1 VRHVA
6 LVVPCYNEAVRL
18 PVDRLRAFLADD
30 KSVGLVLVDDGSSD
44 ATRARLDAVAEG
56 FEERVQV
63 LALPSNQG
71 KAEAVR
77 QGVLLA
83 LEGGAEQVGYW
94 DADLATPLE
103 ELERLGAVLDEQ
115 PDVAMVLGARVNLL
129 GRHIERSPLR
139 HYLGRVF
146 ATAAAVTLGLPVY
159 DTQCGA
165 KLFRA
170 TPELAELFAE
180 PFETRWLFDVEIL
193 ARFLRQRRRAA
204 QTAHGAIVE
213 YPLREWRDVGGS
225 KLRVLDFLTGFLG
238 LLRIRRR
245 YF

>member
-1 VRHVA
+1 VRHLA
-6 LVVPCYNEAVRL
+6 LVVPCYNEAARL
-18 PVDRLRAFLADD
+18 PVDRLRAFLTDD
-30 KSVGLVLVDDGSSD
+30 KSVGLVLVDDGSTD
-44 ATRARLDAVAEG
+44 ATRARLEAVGEG

-63 LALPSNQG
+63 LTLPRNQG

-77 QGVLLA
+77 QGMLRA
-83 LEGGAEQVGYW
+83 LEGGAEGVGYW

-103 ELERLGAVLDEQ
+103 ELERLRAVLEQ
-115 PDVAMVLGARVNLL
+115 HPEVVMVLGARVNLL

-139 HYLGRVF
+139 HYLGRIF
-146 ATAAAVTLGLPVY
+146 ATAASVTLGLPVY

-165 KLFRA
+165 KLFRV
-170 TPELAELFAE
+170 TPELGELFAE

-193 ARFLRQRRRAA
+193 ARFLGQRRRAGGSA
-204 QTAHGAIVE
+204 QGAIVE
-213 YPLREWRDVGGS
+213 YPLHEWRDVAGS
-225 KLRVLDFLTGFLG
+225 KVRTFDFVTGLIG

>member
-1 VRHVA
+1 VHHLA
-6 LVVPCYNEAVRL
+6 LVVPCYNEAARL
-18 PVDRLRAFLADD
+18 PVDRLRAFLTDD

-44 ATRARLDAVAEG
+44 GTRARLDSVREG

-77 QGVLLA
+77 LGVASA
-83 LEGGAEQVGYW
+83 LEGGAEAVGYW

-103 ELERLGAVLDEQ
+103 GLDRMRAVLDRY

-129 GRHIERSPLR
+129 GRHIERSPVR
-139 HYLGRVF
+139 HYLGRIF
-146 ATAAAVTLGLPVY
+146 ATAASVTLGLPVY

-165 KLFRA
+165 KLFRV
-170 TPELAELFAE
+170 TPELAGLFAE

-193 ARFLRQRRRAA
+193 ARFLRQRRSAG
-204 QTAHGAIVE
+204 TSTHGAIVE
-213 YPLREWRDVGGS
+213 YPLHEWRDVAGS
-225 KLRVLDFLTGFLG
+225 KVRPLDFLKGFVG
-238 LLRIRRR
+238 LLQIRRR

>member
-1 VRHVA
+1 MRHVV
-6 LVVPCYNEAVRL
+6 LVVPCYNEASRL
-18 PVDRLRAFLADD
+18 PVERLRALLTDD

-44 ATRARLDAVAEG
+44 ETRARLDVVGEG

-63 LALPSNQG
+63 LALPHNRG

-77 QGVLLA
+77 QGVVRA
-83 LEGGAEQVGYW
+83 LEGDAEHVGYW

-103 ELERLGAVLDEQ
+103 ELERLRAVLDEH
-115 PDVAMVLGARVNLL
+115 PDVVMVLGARVNLL

-193 ARFLRQRRRAA
+193 ARFLRQRRRAG
-204 QTAHGAIVE
+204 QSAHGAIVE
-213 YPLREWRDVGGS
+213 YPLRAWRDVAGS
-225 KLRVLDFLTGFLG
+225 KLRPLDFLTGFVG

>member
-1 VRHVA
+1 MRHVA
-6 LVVPCYNEAVRL
+6 LVVPCYNEAARL
-18 PVDRLRAFLADD
+18 PVDRLRAFLTDD
-30 KSVGLVLVDDGSSD
+30 KSVGLVLVDDGSCD
-44 ATRARLDAVAEG
+44 GTRARLDSVREG

-63 LALPSNQG
+63 LALPSNRG

-77 QGVLLA
+77 LGVARA
-83 LEGGAEQVGYW
+83 LEGGAEGVGYW

-103 ELERLGAVLDEQ
+103 ELERLRAVLDQ
-115 PDVAMVLGARVNLL
+115 HPDVVMVLGARVNLL

-146 ATAAAVTLGLPVY
+146 ATAASVTLGLPVY

-165 KLFRA
+165 KLFRV
-170 TPELAELFAE
+170 TPELGELFAE

-193 ARFLRQRRRAA
+193 ARFLRQRRSAG
-204 QTAHGAIVE
+204 TSAHGAIVE
-213 YPLREWRDVGGS
+213 HPLHEWRDVAGS
-225 KLRVLDFLTGFLG
+225 KVRALDFVKGFVG